1 MKDFYFGLTYM
12 IDMKKISDWY
22 KELPTPQKEMALD
35 NLDISFAG
43 VLTTSLSSALSE
55 GFVWAD
61 ANEGYDYWA
70 IFVKGIEADE
80 FRESRREDFQW
91 EADNLP
97 DFED

>member
-1 MKDFYFGLTYM
+1 M
-12 IDMKKISDWY
+12 IDMKNIKDWY
-22 KELPTPQKEMALD
+22 KELPTPQREMALD
-35 NLDISFAG
+35 NLEEADED

-55 GFVWAD
+55 GFIWRD
-61 ANEGYDYWA
+61 SYEGHTYWS
-70 IFVKGIEADE
+70 IFVKEIEADE

>member
-1 MKDFYFGLTYM
+1 M
-12 IDMKKISDWY
+12 IDMKKIKDWY
-22 KELPTPQKEMALD
+22 KELPTPQKVMALY
-35 NLDISFAG
+35 NLDEANEN

-55 GFVWAD
+55 GFIWRD
-61 ANEGYDYWA
+61 SYEGHYYWE